1 MFNIICI
8 TISILCGLSFI
19 ELLYPNAKNLS
30 NQLYQL
36 ALLITT
42 FLVAIKY
49 YFGPDIAIY
58 VPMYENI
65 KPLKDLLFTPNTS
78 DYEIGFLAYISICK
92 HWLGLNFWAMTASI
106 TVIYFSTLHL
116 LLRRLTTFKTFAL
129 FSIIF
134 LQTNLI
140 FFEFRQCL
148 AVSFFILSI
157 LSLEKKQYIPLLI
170 FSFLSIITHKS
181 AIIIYIIS
189 LIGLLLSHFKQ
200 DNNFFSI
207 SIFFLFAFILIPL
220 KSLLLT
226 TSQLLPFS
234 AEVLESIQKH
244 LIIEQRFQVIFL
256 IYLIVS
262 YSLYIYFY
270 KNQKLKTWHI
280 ITICGLIVIAL
291 FYQYWFFINR
301 LRSYFIPFIAVYTII
316 TCTKSPNKQLFIKQL
331 TILSIYCLF
340 AVSLRN
346 TYIGNANLKSGIAET
361 STIFQLLNDSE
372 QNIKAKNLKKA
383 QLFWDTEYQQDE

>member
-1 MFNIICI
+1 MFNIICA

-36 ALLITT
+36 AILITA

-49 YFGPDIAIY
+49 YFGPDISIY
-58 VPMYENI
+58 VPMYESI
-65 KPLKDLLFTPNTS
+65 PTLRDLLSTPNTT
-78 DYEIGFLAYISICK
+78 DYEIGFLIYISICK
-92 HWLGLNFWAMTASI
+92 HWLGLSFWAMTATI
-106 TVIYFSTLHL
+106 TVIYFTTLHL
-116 LLRRLTTFKTFAL
+116 LLRKLTAFKTFAL

-157 LSLEKKQYIPLLI
+157 LSAEKKQYVTLLI
-170 FSFLSIITHKS
+170 FAFLSIITHKS
-181 AIIIYIIS
+181 AMIVYGIS
-189 LIGLLLSHFKQ
+189 LIGLALSFFKQ
-200 DNNFFSI
+200 GNNFFAI

-226 TSQLLPFS
+226 TSQLLPFD

-244 LIIEQRFQVIFL
+244 LIIEERFQVVFL

-262 YSLYIYFY
+262 YSLYFYFY
-270 KNQKLKTWHI
+270 KSQKLKTWHI

-301 LRSYFIPFIAVYTII
+301 LRSYFIPIIVVYSITI
-316 TCTKSPNKQLFIKQL
+316 CCNSPKKYLLTKQLATL
-331 TILSIYCLF
+331 AIYCLF
-340 AVSLRN
+340 FVNLKN
-346 TYIGNANLKSGIAET
+346 TYNGNANLKSGIAET

-372 QNIKAKNLKKA
+372 ENIKTRNLKKA
-383 QLFWDTEYQQDE
+383 QVFWDTEYQDE

>member
-1 MFNIICI
+1 MFNIICA

-36 ALLITT
+36 AILITA

-49 YFGPDIAIY
+49 YFGPDISIY

-65 KPLKDLLFTPNTS
+65 KPLKELLFTPNTS
-78 DYEIGFLAYISICK
+78 DYEIGFLMYISICK
-92 HWLGLNFWAMTASI
+92 HWLGLSFWAMTASI
-106 TVIYFSTLHL
+106 TIIYFTTLHL
-116 LLRRLTTFKTFAL
+116 LLRKLTTFKTFAL

-148 AVSFFILSI
+148 AVSFFIISI
-157 LSLEKKQYIPLLI
+157 LSIEKKQYVTLLI
-170 FSFLSIITHKS
+170 FAFLSIITHKS
-181 AIIIYIIS
+181 AIIIYGIS
-189 LIGLLLSHFKQ
+189 LIGLALSYFKQ
-200 DNNFFSI
+200 DNNFFAI

-226 TSQLLPFS
+226 TSQLLPFD

-244 LIIEQRFQVIFL
+244 LIIEQRFQVVFL

-262 YSLYIYFY
+262 YSIYFY
-270 KNQKLKTWHI
+270 FYKSQKLKTWHI

-301 LRSYFIPFIAVYTII
+301 LRSYFIPVIVVYAITI
-316 TCTKSPNKQLFIKQL
+316 CYNSPKKHLLTKQL
-331 TILSIYCLF
+331 TVVFIYCLF
-340 AVSLRN
+340 AVSLKN
-346 TYIGNANLKSGIAET
+346 LYFGNANLKSGIAET

-372 QNIKAKNLKKA
+372 ENIKTRNLKKA
-383 QLFWDTEYQQDE
+383 QLFWDTEYQEE

>member
-36 ALLITT
+36 AILITG
-42 FLVAIKY
+42 FLVSIKY
-49 YFGPDIAIY
+49 YFGPDIVIY

-65 KPLKDLLFTPNTS
+65 KTLQELLFQPNTS
-78 DYEIGFLAYISICK
+78 DYEIGFLIYLSICK
-92 HWLGLNFWAMTASI
+92 HWLGLSFWAMTTSI
-106 TVIYFSTLHL
+106 TIIYFTTLHL
-116 LLRRLTTFKTFAL
+116 LLRKLTSFKTFAL
-129 FSIIF
+129 FAIIF

-148 AVSFFILSI
+148 AVSFFIISI
-157 LSLEKKQYIPLLI
+157 LAIEKKQYVPLII

-181 AIIIYIIS
+181 AIIIYAIS
-189 LIGLLLSHFKQ
+189 LIGLILSYFKQ
-200 DNNFFSI
+200 DNNFFAI

-226 TSQLLPFS
+226 ASQILPFDTH
-234 AEVLESIQKH
+234 VLKSIQEH
-244 LIIEQRFQVIFL
+244 LIIEERFQVVFL

-262 YSLYIYFY
+262 YSIYAYFY
-270 KNQKLKTWHI
+270 KSQKLKTWHI
-280 ITICGLIVIAL
+280 ITICGLIVIAI

-301 LRSYFIPFIAVYTII
+301 LRSYFIPII
-316 TCTKSPNKQLFIKQL
+316 TFYAITICCNSPNKHLFTKQL
-331 TILSIYCLF
+331 TVFFVYCLF
-340 AVSLRN
+340 A
-346 TYIGNANLKSGIAET
+346 
-361 STIFQLLNDSE
+361 
-372 QNIKAKNLKKA
+372 
-383 QLFWDTEYQQDE
+383 

>member
-36 ALLITT
+36 AIIITG

-49 YFGPDIAIY
+49 YFGPDIVIY

-65 KPLKDLLFTPNTS
+65 KPLKELLFFPNTS
-78 DYEIGFLAYISICK
+78 DYEIGFLIFISICK
-92 HWLGLNFWAMTASI
+92 HWLGLNFWAMTAFI
-106 TVIYFSTLHL
+106 TIIYFLSLHTLIS
-116 LLRRLTTFKTFAL
+116 RLTTFKTFAL

-140 FFEFRQCL
+140 FFELRQCL
-148 AVSFFILSI
+148 AVSFFIISI
-157 LSLEKKQYIPLLI
+157 LSLEKKQYLPLII
-170 FSFLSIITHKS
+170 FSFISIITHKS
-181 AIIIYIIS
+181 AIIIYAIS
-189 LIGLLLSHFKQ
+189 FIGLLLSHFKQ
-200 DNNFFSI
+200 DNNFFAI

-226 TSQLLPFS
+226 TSQLLPFN
-234 AEVLESIQKH
+234 AKVLESIQQH
-244 LIIEQRFQVIFL
+244 LIIEQRFQIIFF

-262 YSLYIYFY
+262 YCLYLYFY
-270 KNQKLKTWHI
+270 KSQKLKTWHI
-280 ITICGLIVIAL
+280 ITICGLIIIAL

-301 LRSYFIPFIAVYTII
+301 LRSYFIPFIVVYSILI
-316 TCTKSPNKQLFIKQL
+316 CTKSPNKHLLTKQL
-331 TILSIYCLF
+331 AILSIYCLF
-340 AVSLRN
+340 AVNLKN
-346 TYIGNANLKSGIAET
+346 LYIGNANLKSGIAET

-372 QNIKAKNLKKA
+372 QNIKSKNLKKA
-383 QLFWDTEYQQDE
+383 QLFWDTEYQKK